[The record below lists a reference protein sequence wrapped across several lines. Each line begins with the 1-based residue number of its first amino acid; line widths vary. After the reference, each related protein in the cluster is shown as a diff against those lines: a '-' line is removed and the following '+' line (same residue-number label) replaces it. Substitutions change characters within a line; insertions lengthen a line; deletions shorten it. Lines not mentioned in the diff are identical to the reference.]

1 MVETPARTATSR
13 ILALPLRLFVSSDD
27 RLGIFVVARSAGAHQ
42 TITLSNKQA
51 VGVGWS
57 NSVVTDIK
65 IG

>member
-1 MVETPARTATSR
+1 MIAWACLLS
-13 ILALPLRLFVSSDD
+13 
-27 RLGIFVVARSAGAHQ
+27 LGPAGAHQ

-51 VGVGWS
+51 VGAGWS